1 MKIKIEK
8 EPDEYNMLAT
18 ASTLATI
25 SVFDAIAI
33 YIEKN
38 SAFSQK
44 VFLENHPSGDVGDRL
59 NAIIK

>member
-1 MKIKIEK
+1 MNIICWQ
-8 EPDEYNMLAT
+8 LLV
-18 ASTLATI
+18 LATI